1 MKPLSE
7 REKVV
12 RDAAERLC
20 EMSNDHDWES
30 LRRYVHAL
38 CYEPDSIII
47 TWPLRAPGPWID
59 SRNLLKA
66 AIINGCTDIIKN
78 LFNCPNFLTV
88 FGTTHRPLAVELWE
102 ISIELIAS
110 FGRTDMLE
118 MVLKER
124 QFSRRVMRGFA
135 LGPAIRSGHLEMAR
149 LLCEPLWGPID
160 FILSTKCIYGNL
172 TNGMLHS
179 TSSDVSSQLFVLLR
193 SCATAQY
200 PVDVEEPGRTK
211 LLLEVASNALQ
222 RVDVATWLLDNDAS
236 AEYGNADGGATP
248 EARAFVLDS
257 S

>member
-20 EMSNDHDWES
+20 EISNDHDWES

-66 AIINGCTDIIKN
+66 AIINGCTDIVKN

-88 FGTTHRPLAVELWE
+88 FGTTHRPLAVGL
-102 ISIELIAS
+102 
-110 FGRTDMLE
+110 LE

-135 LGPAIRSGHLEMAR
+135 LGPAIRSGHVEMAR

-179 TSSDVSSQLFVLLR
+179 TPSDVSL
-193 SCATAQY
+193 
-200 PVDVEEPGRTK
+200 
-211 LLLEVASNALQ
+211 
-222 RVDVATWLLDNDAS
+222 
-236 AEYGNADGGATP
+236 
-248 EARAFVLDS
+248 
-257 S
+257 